1 MKHKSGRCWFLLLI
15 LSLAALL
22 SGCMISASVED
33 LYSIPQL
40 PAEYQALSAQIDSIL
55 ASGAEYTAPTSGT
68 NLQSVQ
74 LVDLDGDG
82 VEEAVA
88 FFRNT
93 NDERPMKIY
102 IFRAVEDTYEQVAV
116 IEGSGTS
123 IHSIQYIDMNNV
135 ELGGDS
141 NSVGGAGV
149 KELLVSWRVSAEVQ
163 ALAVYVLEDLQPT
176 LAMSTAYARYAV
188 VDLDDDDMQEL
199 VVLRSDE
206 TESGGSIADYY
217 DWDGGSL
224 LLRSSARLSTTVAE
238 LQWMQAGTLR
248 SGETAVFVTGRVTGV
263 EETSRAITDILAY
276 REGELTNITLNSS
289 TGISSQIARFVN
301 LQPTDINGDGATEV
315 PMPAQLL
322 GAEGEDYWKIYWFSY
337 DTNGTPERQAITY
350 HNQTD
355 SWYLLIPDQWDGA
368 FTVRQNNAS
377 STEHATTFYSVS
389 DDALGDELFTIYS
402 LTGPNRIT
410 QASTGGRTP
419 LRRQSSVVYA
429 IGYAAAYDSW
439 RCAVEQDNLAG
450 RFNAI
455 LTSWSTGED

>member
-1 MKHKSGRCWFLLLI
+1 MKHKPGQFWVLLLAI
-15 LSLAALL
+15 SLAALL
-22 SGCMISASVED
+22 SGCMISASVEE
-33 LYSIPQL
+33 LYSLPQL
-40 PAEYQALSAQIDSIL
+40 PVEYQALSAQIDSIL

-93 NDERPMKIY
+93 NDERPMKIV

-123 IHSIQYIDMNNV
+123 IHSIQYVDMNNV
-135 ELGGDS
+135 EPDGDGGR
-141 NSVGGAGV
+141 VGV
-149 KELLVSWRVSAEVQ
+149 KEILVSWRVSAEVQ

-176 LAMSTAYARYAV
+176 LAMSTAYARYEV
-188 VDLDDDDMQEL
+188 VDMDDDDMQEL

-217 DWDGGSL
+217 DWDGSSL
-224 LLRSSARLSTTVAE
+224 LLRSSARLSMTVAE

-263 EETSRAITDILAY
+263 EETSRAITDILTY
-276 REGELTNITLNSS
+276 RESELTNIALSSS

-315 PMPAQLL
+315 PMPAQLP
-322 GAEGEDYWKIYWFSY
+322 GEEGEDYWKIYWFSY
-337 DTNGTPERQAITY
+337 DTDGSPDRQAITY

-355 SWYLLIPDQWDGA
+355 SWYLLVPDQWDGNFA
-368 FTVRQNNAS
+368 VRQNNTS
-377 STEHATTFYSVS
+377 SIEHATTFYSVVGGE
-389 DDALGDELFTIYS
+389 LGEELFTIYT
-402 LTGPNRIT
+402 LTGPNRIN

-419 LRRQSSVVYA
+419 LRRQANVVYA
-429 IGYAAAYDSW
+429 IGYTAAYSSW
-439 RCAVEQDNLAG
+439 HYAVDQDNLAG

-455 LTSWSTGED
+455 MTQWSTEED

>member
-1 MKHKSGRCWFLLLI
+1 MKHKSGRGMIWLLALA
-15 LSLAALL
+15 LSALL
-22 SGCMISASVED
+22 SGCMMSASVED
-33 LYSIPQL
+33 LYSLPQL
-40 PAEYQALSAQIDSIL
+40 PVEYQALSAQIESIL
-55 ASGAEYTAPTSGT
+55 SSGAEYTAPTSGT

-82 VEEAVA
+82 VEEALA

-102 IFRAVEDTYEQVAV
+102 IFRAVEDTYEQVSV

-123 IHSIQYIDMNNV
+123 IHSIQYVDMNNV
-135 ELGGDS
+135 SPDS
-141 NSVGGAGV
+141 DSSAGV
-149 KELLVSWRVSAEVQ
+149 KELLVSWRVGAEVQ
-163 ALAVYVLEDLQPT
+163 AMAVYVLEDLQPV
-176 LAMSTAYARYAV
+176 LAMSTAYARYEV

-224 LLRSSARLSTTVAE
+224 LLRSSARLSMTVAE

-263 EETSRAITDILAY
+263 EETSRAITDILTY
-276 REGELTNITLNSS
+276 RDGELTNIALSSS
-289 TGISSQIARFVN
+289 TGISSQISRFVN

-315 PMPAQLL
+315 PMPAQLPSD
-322 GAEGEDYWKIYWFSY
+322 GEDYWKIYWFSY
-337 DTNGTPERQAITY
+337 DTNGSPDRQAITY

-355 SWYLLIPDQWDGA
+355 SWYLLIPDQWDGN
-368 FTVRQNNAS
+368 FTVRQNNTS
-377 STEHATTFYSVS
+377 SIEHATTFYSVVGGE
-389 DDALGDELFTIYS
+389 LGEELFTIYS
-402 LTGPNRIT
+402 LTGPNRIN

-419 LRRQSSVVYA
+419 LRRQTNVVYA
-429 IGYAAAYDSW
+429 INCTTAYSAWHYAVDQ
-439 RCAVEQDNLAG
+439 ENLAG

-455 LTSWSTGED
+455 LTQWSTEEE